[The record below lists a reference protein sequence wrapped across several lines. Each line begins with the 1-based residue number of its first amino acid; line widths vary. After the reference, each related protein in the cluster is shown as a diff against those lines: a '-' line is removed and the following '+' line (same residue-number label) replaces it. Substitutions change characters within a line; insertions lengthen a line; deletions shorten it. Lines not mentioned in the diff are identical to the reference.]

1 MTCKVSNAT
10 SCLLYSKLFKVSKSS
25 CRLSKGEMNNLVTT
39 DAIYVESMIWQLPYH
54 SSNLLTILISCY
66 ALYSM
71 IGLIFIYG
79 VVIIVVTG
87 VGIYYI
93 SKLQTK
99 LYESISENSD
109 DRANLLSEIIDNI
122 KVIKINS
129 YLESFTDRIGQ
140 IRKTEY
146 RNAVYESLIE
156 APETFVS
163 SVGYSTLVLGIFSV

>member
-1 MTCKVSNAT
+1 
-10 SCLLYSKLFKVSKSS
+10 
-25 CRLSKGEMNNLVTT
+25 
-39 DAIYVESMIWQLPYH
+39 
-54 SSNLLTILISCY
+54 
-66 ALYSM
+66 M

-79 VVIIVVTG
+79 VIIIMVTG
-87 VGIYYI
+87 VGIFYI